1 MVTCSCRGIG
11 KAYGNSNTCCIGKAY
26 AYCILLSILCAVV
39 TGSSCLIGK
48 VYGNTCCIGKACA
61 YCILFVILCAVVTGG
76 SRGIGKAYAVELARR
91 GLNVVL
97 ISREEKKLI
106 KTAQELG

>member
-1 MVTCSCRGIG
+1 M
-11 KAYGNSNTCCIGKAY
+11 
-26 AYCILLSILCAVV
+26 
-39 TGSSCLIGK
+39 IGK
-48 VYGNTCCIGKACA
+48 VNGNTCCIGKACA